1 MKSMKKGEEREMGK
15 AFIIDR
21 TVKKNKTNAVLKH
34 LKVVGSI
41 TSMEAFE
48 LYGATRL
55 SAIIFSLRKKGY
67 NIETNDGTCI
77 DRFGHRC
84 NFAKYTL
91 VED

>member
-1 MKSMKKGEEREMGK
+1 MEK
-15 AFIIDR
+15 AFIKDR
-21 TVKKNKTNAVLKH
+21 GVKKNKTNAVLKH
-34 LKVVGSI
+34 LKVMGSI

-91 VED
+91 IED

>member
-1 MKSMKKGEEREMGK
+1 MGK

-21 TVKKNKTNAVLKH
+21 TAKKNKTNAVLKH
-34 LKVVGSI
+34 LKVMGSI

-67 NIETNDGTCI
+67 NIETHDGTCV
-77 DRFGHRC
+77 DRFGHKC
-84 NFAKYTL
+84 TFAKYTL
-91 VED
+91 IED

>member
-1 MKSMKKGEEREMGK
+1 MKKGEEKEMGK
-15 AFIIDR
+15 AYIIDR
-21 TVKKNKTNAVLKH
+21 AVKKNKTNAVLKH
-34 LKVVGSI
+34 LKVMGSI

-55 SAIIFSLRKKGY
+55 SAIIFSLRKKRY

-84 NFAKYTL
+84 NFARYTL
-91 VED
+91 IED